1 MSHPI
6 MFTDDD
12 LGLGELRELVAAL
25 PGTSEVVAWGRPT
38 FRVGLATKKIFALYG
53 GGAKGEGAGPKHRAY
68 PHSLLVKPDEIE
80 RRALLAD
87 KRFYLPAYYGPS
99 GWVGLDLTAAPVD
112 WTEVAELLEDS
123 YRLIAPKTLIAELD
137 KRKG

>member
-1 MSHPI
+1 

-25 PGTSEVVAWGRPT
+25 PGSAEVMAWGRPT
-38 FRVGLATKKIFALYG
+38 FRAGLTNKKIFALYG
-53 GGAKGEGAGPKHRAY
+53 GGAKGEGVGPKHRAY
-68 PHSLLVKPDEIE
+68 PYSLLVKPDVRE
-80 RRALLAD
+80 RRALLED

-99 GWVGLDLTAAPVD
+99 GWVGLDFTAAPVD

-123 YRLIAPKTLIAELD
+123 YRLIVPKTLIAELER
-137 KRKG
+137 RKS